1 MCSTN
6 KKQTK
11 QQQKKKPSF
20 LQTHRKLSYSTSRSV
35 ESSFNAKCHMTET
48 DRITPLSL
56 FNSNPTFPTHRKAIR
71 SVRHPNKIK
80 HGAVSVLFLLTR
92 ARTQQLLGKR
102 RRNCGGKEGSS
113 EGEKKGRQDGREE
126 EEKTKK
132 ESEDQKETWRTEKPE
147 MWYFL
152 EWQGKGEWWGGGH
165 SVAGV
170 SYHPHWADFF
180 RQSILWPL
188 LVLTVTWL
196 AHQESPWL
204 PWLLGSC
211 PSLVAE
217 KMHILTP
224 AQGERWRVSLGQ
236 YGLGTMGDQ
245 KEQMASGWDRE
256 RR

>member
-1 MCSTN
+1 MPSVTWQRQTESPCYLSSILTQHPHPPKGYPLRSASKQN
-6 KKQTK
+6 K
-11 QQQKKKPSF
+11 
-20 LQTHRKLSYSTSRSV
+20 
-35 ESSFNAKCHMTET
+35 AWCC
-48 DRITPLSL
+48 
-56 FNSNPTFPTHRKAIR
+56 
-71 SVRHPNKIK
+71 
-80 HGAVSVLFLLTR
+80 VSFLLTR

-132 ESEDQKETWRTEKPE
+132 ERVRTRKRHEEQRSQKCDI
-147 MWYFL
+147 FL

-170 SYHPHWADFF
+170 SYHPHWADFY

-236 YGLGTMGDQ
+236 YGLGTMEDQ